1 MYSHPFSVSP
11 FSVSVISLF
20 LSLQIAFFIP
30 GNIMQLNKKKTKFF
44 GGNGPSLGL
53 IDYGQTKTITDEE
66 RYGVAKV
73 IMALVA
79 EERQKNNNN
88 NNSNASSEMT
98 STNLFDLRK
107 RGKRKNKNNS
117 SSVPSDDDNTDDN
130 NNYNDQIEK
139 VATTMRDLGFVTKYD
154 NSLVLSKYARLFFD
168 SDEEGKIQYNCPT
181 PQTYFKLLTECDPL
195 VTVPD
200 VAVFV
205 GRCGFMLRGLSAV
218 ILGTP
223 IKTSHRWSVYAQ
235 QAVQQQQQQQ
245 KQQQQ
250 QEIEEDEGG
259 IKKL

>member
-1 MYSHPFSVSP
+1 MYSHSFSVSP
-11 FSVSVISLF
+11 FSVSIISLF
-20 LSLQIAFFIP
+20 LSLRIVFFIP

-79 EERQKNNNN
+79 EEKQKNNNN
-88 NNSNASSEMT
+88 NNNNASSEMT
-98 STNLFDLRK
+98 STNLLDLRK
-107 RGKRKNKNNS
+107 RSKRKNKNSS
-117 SSVPSDDDNTDDN
+117 SSVSSDDDNNDDN

-139 VATTMRDLGFVTKYD
+139 VATTMRDLGFVTKHD